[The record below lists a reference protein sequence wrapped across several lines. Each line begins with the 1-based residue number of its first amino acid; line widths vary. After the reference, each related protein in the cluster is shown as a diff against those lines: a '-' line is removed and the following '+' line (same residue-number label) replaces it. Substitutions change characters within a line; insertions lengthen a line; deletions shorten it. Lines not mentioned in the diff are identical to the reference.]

1 MAEHV
6 AKAEAEL
13 TQLQSQLPPRSD
25 LPVLRVPRL
34 KMTPVESQFSLA
46 DITDLDPFRKAG
58 ERIAS
63 NPEEQLR
70 RTRLSARV
78 VEGLDG
84 VRRTE
89 LTRSAA
95 VDRVSVSGR
104 LLPLEDLRDDFTT
117 QVLGAPVVPARATQ
131 RAAAA
136 PLINAFLTGLGEL
149 AFLAAQ
155 PVSGAGERHTK
166 THGAWAHRAGGR
178 RRRPTSSR
186 TRVPETRGPPES
198 SAYRWPMRLPSRW
211 PCR

>member
-84 VRRTE
+84 VRRTASYQDS
-89 LTRSAA
+89 RCM
-95 VDRVSVSGR
+95 
-104 LLPLEDLRDDFTT
+104 
-117 QVLGAPVVPARATQ
+117 GA
-131 RAAAA
+131 
-136 PLINAFLTGLGEL
+136 
-149 AFLAAQ
+149 
-155 PVSGAGERHTK
+155 
-166 THGAWAHRAGGR
+166 
-178 RRRPTSSR
+178 
-186 TRVPETRGPPES
+186 
-198 SAYRWPMRLPSRW
+198 
-211 PCR
+211 